1 MDSIL
6 ASAAADPLSFAVR
19 LMIIVGV
26 VGLLTTL
33 VHNRCRALI
42 ADWANRSGWTIV
54 GCRRCWFGTSQF
66 AFIPGMPV
74 YCVTLESRSGRS
86 RTAYFR
92 CGNLTLSVLSDE
104 LAVEWVG

>member
-6 ASAAADPLSFAVR
+6 ASAAADPISFAVR

-42 ADWANRSGWTIV
+42 AGWAGRGGWTV
-54 GCRRCWFGTSQF
+54 VAAKRCWLGTSQF

-74 YCVTLESRSGRS
+74 YSVTLASRSGKT
-86 RTAYFR
+86 RTAFFR
-92 CGNLTLSVLSDE
+92 CGNATLSVLSDE
-104 LAVEWVG
+104 LAVEWAS

>member
-6 ASAAADPLSFAVR
+6 ASAAADPISFAVR

-26 VGLLTTL
+26 VGLLATL

-42 ADWANRSGWTIV
+42 HDWAGRGGWSV
-54 GCRRCWFGTSQF
+54 LGLRRCWFGAPGF

-74 YCVTLESRSGRS
+74 YRVTLMSRSGRT
-86 RTAYFR
+86 RTAHFR

-104 LAVEWVG
+104 LAIEWVG

>member
-6 ASAAADPLSFAVR
+6 ALAAADPISFALR

-42 ADWANRSGWTIV
+42 AEWADRGGWTV
-54 GCRRCWFGTSQF
+54 VRARRCWLPTEQF

-74 YCVTLESRSGRS
+74 YRVTLESRSGRT
-86 RTAYFR
+86 RTAFFR
-92 CGNLTLSVLSDE
+92 CGNATLSVLSDD
-104 LAVEWVG
+104 LAVEWAN